1 MILRLREAGFE
12 LERGI
17 NNSDKKH
24 IKMKEF
30 KKTTRYYENK
40 VNIINKSLDNAISD
54 FEEKNEND

>member
-1 MILRLREAGFE
+1 
-12 LERGI
+12 
-17 NNSDKKH
+17 
-24 IKMKEF
+24 MKEF